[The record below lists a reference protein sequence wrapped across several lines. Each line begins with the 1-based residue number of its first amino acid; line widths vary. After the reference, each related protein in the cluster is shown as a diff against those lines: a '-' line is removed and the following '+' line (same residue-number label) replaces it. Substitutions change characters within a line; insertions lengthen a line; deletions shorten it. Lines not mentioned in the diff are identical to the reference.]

1 MRRTL
6 ITWSAAFALLVAGF
20 GASVV
25 ALNADLYSAHGFVG
39 RYLEALERRDSSAAL
54 ALPGV
59 GTGNDAASVLLTDEA
74 MGALS
79 DVTIVSDTAGDE
91 GRHTVVARYEI
102 APPPTKAEPDPASKT
117 AMSEFV
123 VVRDGTNFGLFPKW
137 RFVASPITSISVT
150 VLHAQDFEVN
160 GLPVESKAQPDT
172 PATYQVFAPGFYVI
186 DHESTYTAA
195 KAVGAAVTA
204 NDEIADVTVDVQAN
218 GEFVAEVQKHVTA
231 YLAEC
236 ATQEDVLF
244 PTGCPF
250 GKSPGNRPL
259 PGAQWS
265 MVADP
270 VVTIVPGVEPGTWA
284 VPKTSA
290 MAHLVVDVQSLRDGT
305 VSTFD
310 EDVPFDVQYA
320 LTFEPGNKL
329 LITAVYE

>member
-20 GASVV
+20 AASVV

-59 GTGNDAASVLLTDEA
+59 GTGNDAASVLLTDAA

-102 APPPTKAEPDPASKT
+102 APPPTKAQPDPPSTT
-117 AMSEFV
+117 ATSEFV
-123 VVRDGTNFGLFPKW
+123 VVRDGTSFGLFPKW

-160 GLPVESKAQPDT
+160 GLPVASKAKPDA
-172 PATYQVFAPGFYVI
+172 PATYQVFAPGFYLV

-218 GEFVAEVQKHVTA
+218 EEFVAEVQKHVTA

-236 ATQEDVLF
+236 ATQEVLM

-250 GKSPGNRPL
+250 GQSLSNRVASAPK
-259 PGAQWS
+259 WS

-270 VVTIVPGVEPGTWA
+270 VVTIVPGAVAGTWA
-284 VPKTSA
+284 VPSTPA
-290 MAHLVVDVQSLRDGT
+290 AAHLVVDVKSLRDGT

>member
-20 GASVV
+20 AASVL
-25 ALNADLYSAHGFVG
+25 ALNGDLYSAHGFVG

-59 GTGNDAASVLLTDEA
+59 GTGNDAASVLLTDAA
-74 MGALS
+74 MGELS
-79 DVTIVSDTAGDE
+79 DVSIVSDTEGPE
-91 GRHTVVARYEI
+91 GRHTVVASYDI
-102 APPPTKAEPDPASKT
+102 SPPVTKENPNPKSTT
-117 AMSEFV
+117 ATSEFV

-137 RFVASPITSISVT
+137 RFVASPITSMSVT
-150 VLHAQDFEVN
+150 VLHAQEFEVN
-160 GLPVESKAQPDT
+160 GLSVTSKAQPDA
-172 PATYQVFAPGFYVI
+172 PATFQVFSPGLYEVE
-186 DHESTYTAA
+186 HTSTYTRAEPVRAA
-195 KAVGAAVTA
+195 ITT

-218 GEFVAEVQKHVTA
+218 DEFVAEVQKHVSA
-231 YLAEC
+231 YLADC
-236 ATQEDVLF
+236 TTQEVLM

-250 GKSPGNRPL
+250 GQSLSNRVASTP
-259 PGAQWS
+259 AWS

-270 VVTIVPGVEPGTWA
+270 VVTIVPGVAPGTWT
-284 VPKTSA
+284 VPKTPA
-290 MAHLVVDVQSLRDGT
+290 AAHLVVDVKSLRDGT
-305 VSTFD
+305 VTTFD

>member
-20 GASVV
+20 AASVV

-102 APPPTKAEPDPASKT
+102 APPPTTAQPDPPSTT
-117 AMSEFV
+117 ATSEFV
-123 VVRDGTNFGLFPKW
+123 VVRDGTSFGLFPKW

-160 GLPVESKAQPDT
+160 GLPVASKAKPDA
-172 PATYQVFAPGFYVI
+172 PATYQVFAPGFYLV
-186 DHESTYTAA
+186 DHGSTYTAA

-218 GEFVAEVQKHVTA
+218 EEFVAEVQKHVTA

-236 ATQEDVLF
+236 ATQEVLM

-250 GKSPGNRPL
+250 GQSLSNRVASAPK
-259 PGAQWS
+259 WS

-270 VVTIVPGVEPGTWA
+270 VVTIVPGAVAGTWA
-284 VPKTSA
+284 VPSTPA
-290 MAHLVVDVQSLRDGT
+290 AAHLVVDVKSLRDGT
-305 VSTFD
+305 VTTFD